1 MNSSCMTRCNHV
13 HVFQETEFPNHSSEQ
28 MPASTSALSKQISV
42 TVHLS
47 DAFMCAA
54 PRIAN
59 MHPSALAALLRDP
72 ASTAD
77 ALVAMRK
84 ALPKSNISA
93 IVSANPAV
101 LELAANGV
109 LEKVRVLYI
118 GVP

>member
-1 MNSSCMTRCNHV
+1 
-13 HVFQETEFPNHSSEQ
+13 
-28 MPASTSALSKQISV
+28 
-42 TVHLS
+42 
-47 DAFMCAA
+47 
-54 PRIAN
+54 
-59 MHPSALAALLRDP
+59 
-72 ASTAD
+72 
-77 ALVAMRK
+77 MRK